1 MKPCSG
7 WLGAHLGRIRYTAP
21 SVDKCIVEIR
31 FRQINERTLP
41 VHDDV
46 VKERIMT
53 EGTDWP
59 LRCAGNDAVS
69 SAYVYNET
77 HVRAI
82 PELLSRNLREYL
94 LHSARA
100 REHRK
105 VLRLE
110 DEIIF
115 AVVQLVGVEH
125 LVPRVV
131 CCRDPSLTQ

>member
-7 WLGAHLGRIRYTAP
+7 WLGAHWGKIRYTAP

-53 EGTDWP
+53 EGTGWP

-69 SAYVYNET
+69 SAYVYN
-77 HVRAI
+77 A
-82 PELLSRNLREYL
+82 
-94 LHSARA
+94 
-100 REHRK
+100 
-105 VLRLE
+105 
-110 DEIIF
+110 
-115 AVVQLVGVEH
+115 
-125 LVPRVV
+125 
-131 CCRDPSLTQ
+131 TQCEGNP